1 MNKLKAFFTLF
12 NKGEELINA
21 DTWKNGQ
28 ITVTILVPFIS
39 AALVL
44 GGVDIDAE
52 TIAAAAGGVIAIV
65 NIVLTII
72 TSKKVG
78 L

>member
-21 DTWKNGQ
+21 DKWKNGQ